1 MKKQIP
7 LLHIALNAEQ
17 SNLSLATALC
27 FELPTDGTVPEWVP
41 LIPVGD
47 VIGRDGRKWKNSN
60 PAAVIAHTV
69 ATGREQP
76 LDYEHSTELKAP
88 IGEEAPAAGWFK
100 EYRVAKNHIEG
111 RLVLNPRGASSL
123 ENREYRYLS
132 PVFQY
137 DGNNEIYD
145 ITSVAFTNRPNLY
158 LPALNH
164 QTSINNQEQSA
175 MTYEELMALL
185 RTALNMEATA
195 DHNSV
200 IAVIKQKETDLQTAR
215 NAEAQPDLS
224 KFVPVET
231 HEVVLQRAMNAEQKL
246 TDNLQTARNAEIDA
260 EIDAAVAAGKIA
272 PVNKEFYRTACNTE
286 GGLDKFRE
294 FAKSAPVVAAPSEL
308 DGKTPGE
315 HKTALNAEA
324 QKIADAFGNTAE
336 DLKTYGA

>member
-7 LLHIALNAEQ
+7 ILHIALNAEQ
-17 SNLSLATALC
+17 SNLSLETALC
-27 FELPTDGTVPEWVP
+27 FELPEDGTIPEWVP

-47 VIGRDGRKWKNSN
+47 VIGRDGRKWQNN
-60 PAAVIAHTV
+60 AEQVIAHTV
-69 ATGREQP
+69 ATNREQP

-88 IGEEAPAAGWFK
+88 KGEEAPAAGWFK
-100 EYRVAKNHIEG
+100 EYRINNGHIEA
-111 RLVLNPRGASSL
+111 RLELNPRGLASVQ
-123 ENREYRYLS
+123 NREYRYLS

-137 DGNNEIYD
+137 DATGNIYD
-145 ITSVAFTNRPNLY
+145 IRSAGLTNTPNLL
-158 LPALNH
+158 LPALNRELNQNH
-164 QTSINNQEQSA
+164 QEQSA

-200 IAVIKQKETDLQTAR
+200 IATIKQKETDLQTAR

-246 TDNLQTARNAEIDA
+246 TDNLQTALNAQ
-260 EIDAAVAAGKIA
+260 IDAAIEDAVAQGKIA
-272 PVNKEFYRTACNTE
+272 PANKDFYRTACNSE

-308 DGKTPGE
+308 DGKKPGE
-315 HKTALNAEA
+315 HKTALNAEE